1 MVACVAL
8 TTAGTSAVVA
18 ATNPTARANPKADG
32 CNGYVELCMQRL
44 NQIVWPGSH
53 NAMSSSAY
61 NFFGAEHTLSV
72 PDQLNQGVKA
82 LLLDVYYG
90 YPESGIVR
98 TNLAGGISAAQIQ
111 QDYGKDAVD
120 ELNRVGALT
129 GVADTSGSKKG
140 PLLLPRPLR
149 AGRGEGSHRAQAGSR
164 VPTAQSDRR
173 ADPGFRGLCR
183 AC

>member
-1 MVACVAL
+1 MSR
-8 TTAGTSAVVA
+8 T
-18 ATNPTARANPKADG
+18 RANPKADG

-53 NAMSSSAY
+53 NSMSSSAY

-98 TNLAGGISAAQIQ
+98 TNLA
-111 QDYGKDAVD
+111 
-120 ELNRVGALT
+120 
-129 GVADTSGSKKG
+129 
-140 PLLLPRPLR
+140 
-149 AGRGEGSHRAQAGSR
+149 AGSALR
-164 VPTAQSDRR
+164 RSSRTTARTRSTS
-173 ADPGFRGLCR
+173 
-183 AC
+183 